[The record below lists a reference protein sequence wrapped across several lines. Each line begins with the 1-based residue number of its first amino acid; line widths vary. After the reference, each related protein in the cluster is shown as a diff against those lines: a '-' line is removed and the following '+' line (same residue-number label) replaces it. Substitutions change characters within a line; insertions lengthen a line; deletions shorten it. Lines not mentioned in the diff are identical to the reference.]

1 MRMSNTNDQV
11 EKKSSPKKERP
22 MREISVD
29 GCEVLG
35 QGGNGAVYRLDDE
48 TIVKVYFSKRRGPEE
63 IDRNREITKAAFVN
77 GIPTMIAFDMVRVG
91 ENYGVIYENIN
102 AKSLSQEIAA
112 HPEKLEE
119 YAHMIVETLKKLHST
134 RFKKGTLPSSKEKMK
149 NDVLITAKAGYYK
162 PAEVKRI
169 LKLVE
174 AIPERN
180 TFIHQD
186 FHPGNL
192 MLQNGEI
199 VLIDVDDSG
208 LGHPIFDLAA
218 MHLVYVTAAKTGH
231 KISSLHLT
239 KEQFARVWKII
250 LEEYFNTKDERKLA
264 WINRI
269 IEGYAMVGLIKG
281 VATSPNVKDWLRK
294 PVIAVYKRKFFKI
307 IDSLRPI
314 S

>member
-1 MRMSNTNDQV
+1 MNNVNEQT
-11 EKKSSPKKERP
+11 EKKNSPKKDRP
-22 MREISVD
+22 MREISVE

-35 QGGNGAVYRLDDE
+35 MGGNGAVYRLDDE

-63 IDRNREITKAAFVN
+63 IDRNRAITKAAFVN

-112 HPEKLEE
+112 HPEKLDE
-119 YAHMIVETLKKLHST
+119 YAHMIVETMKKLHST
-134 RFKKGTLPSSKEKMK
+134 EFATGTLPNSKDKLRQDILTTE
-149 NDVLITAKAGYYK
+149 KAGYYK
-162 PAEVKRI
+162 PEQVKRL
-169 LKLVE
+169 LKLVDD
-174 AIPERN
+174 IPDRN

-208 LGHPIFDLAA
+208 LGHPILDLAA
-218 MHLVYVTAAKTGH
+218 MHMVYVTAAKTGH

-239 KEQFARVWKII
+239 KDQFARVWRII
-250 LEEYFNTKDERKLA
+250 LEEYFNTKDDKKIAE
-264 WINRI
+264 IERI
-269 IEGYAMVGLIKG
+269 ISGYAMISLIKG
-281 VATSPNVKDWLRK
+281 VATSPNVKNWLRR
-294 PVIAVYKRKFFKI
+294 PVIAVYKRKFFKM
-307 IDSLRPI
+307 IDSLHAIP